1 MHVYTNVYII
11 YIYIYVNTYVCVVCL
26 HPGAP
31 DGHPTGTGR
40 EPRCGA
46 AAPRTRG
53 SGGGRVLGPY
63 SRHCEGFIRVV
74 KGSCKV
80 LRAFFS
86 KVYVGFSGFVGF
98 RILWVYAVVLWR
110 FLVSGSRA
118 HCLSVCLSSY
128 ISIYQLPTYLPI
140 YLFYLSICIYPSCVQ
155 SCMFAAL
162 RILRFGKSRDQSFVV

>member
-1 MHVYTNVYII
+1 MHECMHVYTNVYIY
-11 YIYIYVNTYVCVVCL
+11 YIYMSIHMCVCGL
-26 HPGAP
+26 F
-31 DGHPTGTGR
+31 
-40 EPRCGA
+40 
-46 AAPRTRG
+46 APRSSRRP
-53 SGGGRVLGPY
+53 SDRHRPRASMRHSCAPHEGRW
-63 SRHCEGFIRVV
+63 RR
-74 KGSCKV
+74 SCKV
-80 LRAFFS
+80 LHAFFS